1 MWQKQTQRSSFR
13 ESIKGLEADIHHA
26 NSLAAALPHDLSGDY
41 VQMKLAYGT
50 FAPFLLFL
58 IEWMD
63 FSCLDA
69 LPSFLGLLHILV
81 YKVYVEGMPTISS
94 QERKASLKEFYGE
107 VHLSS
112 VLRYVS
118 LVEILAAV
126 IYPSLQQLEGHVMDI
141 MEENHR
147 RTNCSDNIVMKGME
161 DRKSLYRDE
170 REDECGICMET
181 DSKVVLP
188 NCGHSMSGRSKSCP
202 FCRGN
207 LKRVRSADLWILT
220 GSYDVVDTVSLAK
233 ENLSRFYLH
242 IDKLPLLEQDNNSVL
257 DDYMF

>member
-94 QERKASLKEFYGE
+94 QERKASLKEFY
-107 VHLSS
+107 
-112 VLRYVS
+112 
-118 LVEILAAV
+118 AV

-181 DSKVVLP
+181 DSMVVLP
-188 NCGHSMSGRSKSCP
+188 NCGHSMCISCFHDWSGRSKSCP